1 MVKRIFS
8 NAVLVLLTFALLAT
22 SFASVSFRRGKVTAA
37 ESVQEGM
44 SITASEDEIVF
55 SGILSGSGEASIV
68 RLHSYEYFGEK
79 TLYHEEDANPIAE
92 TPVTLG
98 QTFTLRVKRFTNDGY
113 DKIYDKFG
121 VVQNGKIIADFS
133 YSSNIPSQLST
144 VRKAQPSVKG
154 LQVQNADDAFKL
166 GVNHAAIN
174 CSVSEFVYENKP
186 SLAGSA
192 IEFTCNGQKFYF
204 REDRVEE
211 FDATLKELSDNGI
224 EVTVILIIPGGTRS
238 RSAASMIHPKAEKSE
253 NITAQQNATVLAPN
267 LTDERGMRF
276 WEAACEFLADRYTTG
291 RNYGFLSNIVVGN
304 EVDMAGV
311 WNNMGPNAIGDYVDQ
326 YVRTLRATYTAFK
339 KYNANTN
346 VLMSLTHAWNSYGAE
361 LPDQY
366 ENRIYKGK
374 DIFDKVLETARAEGD
389 FGWGVAYHPYPS
401 NLRDPRFWAEE
412 YADLCGSD
420 FDTKQITYKNIDVL
434 CRYLEE
440 TENRYN
446 GTVRPL
452 YLTEQGLN
460 SFSAAD
466 QSAFPSEYGA
476 YTAEKGQKLQAFAY
490 AYSYYLIA
498 AQPEVQGYILH
509 RHVDA
514 VNELVPTLSLGLWTC
529 RPDSQQSDPLEKKI
543 IYDVFK
549 YIDTEKSLEYTEPLL
564 REGFIKTGGK
574 IPSSWEELIPGFDI
588 AAVTTASLQ
597 NELSVTE
604 GQYKNSFVLDDFEN
618 DEVTWE
624 AAENTTKVEVT
635 DQVRIAPD
643 AAAFGESCLSFRFN
657 STSFENGG
665 YAEKGV
671 LKKFAEPLDI
681 GDYKTFNLAVN
692 VPAGLPA
699 GGTHTLTVIFYG
711 ECINTA
717 TMTLQEEQWN
727 YFSVDLSK
735 FAGDKKVE
743 QIKIW
748 YNSGCAEAFNKFIYV
763 DGIGFSGENGN
774 AGTQTDD
781 DTAPQAGCGATAK
794 GVVPLAAACMAVAA
808 VALIVCK
815 RKKGEQK

>member
-8 NAVLVLLTFALLAT
+8 NAVLVVFTFALLAAAFT
-22 SFASVSFRRGKVTAA
+22 SVSINRAKVAA
-37 ESVQEGM
+37 AASVQEGM
-44 SITASEDEIVF
+44 SISASEDEIVF
-55 SGILSGSGEASIV
+55 SGILPGSGEASIV

-121 VVQNGKIIADFS
+121 VVQNGEIIADFS
-133 YSSNIPSQLST
+133 YSSNIPSQWSS

-192 IEFTCNGQKFYF
+192 IEFTSNGQKFYF

-253 NITAQQNATVLAPN
+253 NITAQQNGTVLAPN
-267 LTDERGMRF
+267 LTNERGMLY
-276 WEAACEFLADRYTTG
+276 WEAACEFLAERYTTG
-291 RNYGFLSNIVVGN
+291 GNYGFLSNIVVGN

-311 WNNMGPNAIGDYVDQ
+311 WNNMGPNDIGDYVDQ

-389 FGWGVAYHPYPS
+389 FGWGVAHHPYPS

-412 YADLCGSD
+412 YAGLCGSD

-498 AQPEVQGYILH
+498 AQPTVQGYILH

-529 RPDSQQSDPLEKKI
+529 RPDSLQSDPLEKKI

-564 REGFIKTGGK
+564 QEGFVKVDGK
-574 IPSSWEELIPGFDI
+574 IPASWEELIPDFDI

-604 GQYKNSFVLDDFEN
+604 GQYQNSFVLDDFE
-618 DEVTWE
+618 DGEVTWE

-643 AAAFGESCLSFRFN
+643 AAAFGERCLSFRFN

-665 YAEKGV
+665 YAEKGI

-681 GDYKTFNLAVN
+681 GEYTTFNLAVD

-711 ECINTA
+711 ERINTA

-763 DGIGFSGENGN
+763 DGIGFSGEKGN
-774 AGTQTDD
+774 AEPGD

-794 GVVPLAAACMAVAA
+794 GAAPLAAACAAAATAA
-808 VALIVCK
+808 VIVRK
-815 RKKGEQK
+815 RKKGGEQK

>member
-8 NAVLVLLTFALLAT
+8 NAVLVVFTFALLAAAFT
-22 SFASVSFRRGKVTAA
+22 SVSINRAKVAA
-37 ESVQEGM
+37 AASVQEGM
-44 SITASEDEIVF
+44 SISASEDEIVF
-55 SGILSGSGEASIV
+55 SGILPGSGEASIV
-68 RLHSYEYFGEK
+68 RLHSYEYYGEE
-79 TLYHEEDANPIAE
+79 TLYHGEDAKPITE
-92 TPVTLG
+92 IPVQLG

-121 VVQNGKIIADFS
+121 VVQNGEIIADFS
-133 YSSNIPSQLST
+133 YSSNIPSQWSS

-174 CSVSEFVYENKP
+174 CTISEFVYENKP
-186 SLAGSA
+186 SISGA
-192 IEFTCNGQKFYF
+192 IEFTSNGKTYYF
-204 REDRVEE
+204 RKDRVEA
-211 FDATLKELSDNGI
+211 FDAQLKELSDNGM
-224 EVTVILIIPGGTRS
+224 EVTVILIIPGGTRAA
-238 RSAASMIHPKAEKSE
+238 SASSMIHPKAEKSE
-253 NITAQQNATVLAPN
+253 NITAQQNGTVLAPN
-267 LTDERGMRF
+267 LTNERGMLY
-276 WEAACEFLADRYTTG
+276 WEAACEFLAERYTTG
-291 RNYGFLSNIVVGN
+291 GNYGFLSNIVVGN

-311 WNNMGPNAIGDYVDQ
+311 WNNMGPNGIGDYVDQ

-361 LPDQY
+361 LPAQY
-366 ENRIYKGK
+366 EKKIYKGK

-401 NLRDPRFWAEE
+401 DLRDPRFWADE
-412 YADLCGSD
+412 YADLCSSD
-420 FDTKQITYKNIDVL
+420 FDTQQITYKNIDVL
-434 CRYLEE
+434 CRYLDLSA
-440 TENRYN
+440 NRYN
-446 GTVRPL
+446 GEVRPL

-498 AQPEVQGYILH
+498 AQPTVQGYILH

-529 RPDSQQSDPLEKKI
+529 RPDSLQSDPLEKKI

-564 REGFIKTGGK
+564 QEGFIKVGGK
-574 IPSSWEELIPGFDI
+574 VPASWEELIPDFDI

-604 GQYKNSFVLDDFEN
+604 GQYQNTFVLDDFE
-618 DEVTWE
+618 DGEVTWE

-643 AAAFGESCLSFRFN
+643 AAAFGERCLSFRFN

-665 YAEKGV
+665 YAEKGI

-681 GDYKTFNLAVN
+681 GEYTTFNLAVD

-711 ECINTA
+711 ERINTA

-763 DGIGFSGENGN
+763 DGIGFSGEKGN
-774 AGTQTDD
+774 AEPGD

-794 GVVPLAAACMAVAA
+794 GAAPLAAACAAAATAA
-808 VALIVCK
+808 VIVRK
-815 RKKGEQK
+815 RKKGGEQK